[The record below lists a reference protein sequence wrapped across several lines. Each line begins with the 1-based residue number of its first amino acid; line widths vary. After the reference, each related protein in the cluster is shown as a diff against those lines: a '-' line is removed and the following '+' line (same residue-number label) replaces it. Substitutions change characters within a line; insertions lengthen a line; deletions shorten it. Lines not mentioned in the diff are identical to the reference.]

1 MRVKILASCEH
12 NLFLSNPKQSYVNLR
27 GVFVCL
33 SIAYWL
39 VGLNFNFI
47 FYVSNDIN
55 SSFRL
60 GRFEQVF
67 YVFDVH

>member
-1 MRVKILASCEH
+1 MKVKILASCEH

-39 VGLNFNFI
+39 VGLNFNPKPKTGDFW
-47 FYVSNDIN
+47 S
-55 SSFRL
+55 
-60 GRFEQVF
+60 
-67 YVFDVH
+67 